1 MEIKIVRPAIKTLPY
16 TISDL
21 YINDVF
27 FCNTME
33 DQDRDLH
40 QDKPILVKARKV
52 KHQTAIP
59 YGRYEVVMSYSEK
72 FKALLPLLTNVPHFD
87 GIRIHAGNTQND
99 SSGCILPGEKA
110 GEKVV
115 SSRLWTGKL
124 IKLIQDAL
132 KKEKVFVTIVPSN

>member
-1 MEIKIVRPAIKTLPY
+1 
-16 TISDL
+16 
-21 YINDVF
+21 
-27 FCNTME
+27 ME
-33 DQDRDLH
+33 DQDRDLY

-87 GIRIHAGNTQND
+87 GIRIHSGNTQND

-115 SSRLWTGKL
+115 SSKLWTGKL